1 MPLRVDIALEY
12 EPFKVDV
19 ERLRKAALLIAADH
33 GIERG
38 AISLAVVDDPSIHDI
53 NRKFLDHDEPTDVI
67 SFALEEEPGYMEG
80 EIVVSADTASR
91 TAGELGISPADEL
104 LLYVIHG
111 SLHLVGHDDLTPEP
125 RTAMRAAERKYLAKF
140 GLELPSADGTA

>member
-1 MPLRVDIALEY
+1 MAFRVDIAVEY
-12 EPFKVDV
+12 ELFEVDV
-19 ERLRKAALLIAADH
+19 DRLRAAAHKIVTDH

-38 AISLAVVDDPSIHDI
+38 TISLAVVDDSSIHDI

-67 SFALEEEPGYMEG
+67 SFALEEEQGYLEG
-80 EIVVSADTASR
+80 EIVVSADTAAR
-91 TAGELGISPADEL
+91 TAGELCIAPADEL

-125 RTAMRAAERKYLAKF
+125 RVAMRAAERKYLAEF
-140 GLELPSADGTA
+140 GLELPSAG

>member
-1 MPLRVDIALEY
+1 MPLRVDIAVEY
-12 EPFKVDV
+12 EPFPVDV
-19 ERLRKAALLIAADH
+19 ARLRKAAQLIAADH

-38 AISLAVVDDPSIHDI
+38 SISLAIVDDPSIHDI

-67 SFALEEEPGYMEG
+67 SFALEEEPGFLEG
-80 EIVVSADTASR
+80 EIVVSADTATR
-91 TAGELGISPADEL
+91 TAGELGIAPADEL

-125 RTAMRAAERKYLAKF
+125 RVVMRAAERKYLAKF
-140 GLELPSADGTA
+140 GLELPSPGETS